1 MGKLRRYCTALKR
14 YRKSKGFGIHSPFAF
29 SFVLNVLREQAAYY
43 AYADIEARRDE
54 ARRVKRLLGVQKP
67 KMISGKS
74 ARMMFR
80 VANYF
85 NPAKVLQLGSNFGV
99 SAFSTLRVSRRSR
112 MWLSGDG
119 NGQNVALVL
128 LQDLIDRIDVS
139 HASTDAISDY
149 EQALGGNRPYV
160 VVNRVDGA
168 EAEAVGK
175 WLAALANREAV
186 VVVRNLQ
193 RDDIIAGLWTR
204 LLSSLTYGMTFSNGK
219 MGIAVI
225 ERKLPRQN
233 FQLWF

>member
-54 ARRVKRLLGVQKP
+54 ARRVKKLLCVQKP
-67 KMISGKS
+67 KMISEKS

-85 NPAKVLQLGSNFGV
+85 NPQKVLQLGSNFGV

-119 NGQNVALVL
+119 NGQEVALVL
-128 LQDLIDRIDVS
+128 LQNLIDRIDVS
-139 HASTDAISDY
+139 RTSMEAIGDY
-149 EQALGGNRPYV
+149 CRALGDDRPYV

-168 EAEAVGK
+168 EAEPVGE
-175 WLAALANREAV
+175 WLTALAEKEAV

-193 RDDIIAGLWTR
+193 RDDIVARLWER
-204 LLSSLTYGMTFSNGK
+204 LLGSLTYGMTFSNGK

>member
-43 AYADIEARRDE
+43 AYADIEARRNE
-54 ARRVKRLLGVQKP
+54 ARRVKRLLGVRKP

-119 NGQNVALVL
+119 NGQDVALVL
-128 LQDLIDRIDVS
+128 LQNLIDRIDVS
-139 HASTDAISDY
+139 RASQDAIAAY
-149 EQALGGNRPYV
+149 AEALGDERPYV
-160 VVNRVDGA
+160 VVNRVDGE
-168 EAEAVGK
+168 EAEAVGQ
-175 WLAALANREAV
+175 WLSALAEREAV

-193 RDDIIAGLWTR
+193 RDDIVAGLWTR